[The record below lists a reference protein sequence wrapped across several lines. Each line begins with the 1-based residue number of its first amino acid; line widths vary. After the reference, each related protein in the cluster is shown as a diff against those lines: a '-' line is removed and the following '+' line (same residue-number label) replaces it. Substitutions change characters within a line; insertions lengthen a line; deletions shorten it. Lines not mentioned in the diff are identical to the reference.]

1 MPLCSALD
9 LAVVRI
15 SREISFLIEPGER
28 RSASEELAIEK
39 GKLPTQV
46 QVPSSN
52 LAVGGI
58 SSAIDEAVI
67 GLAWLGWSH
76 WNSGLEEEGLL

>member
-1 MPLCSALD
+1 MPRIRSADEAEAGKRLK
-9 LAVVRI
+9 
-15 SREISFLIEPGER
+15 
-28 RSASEELAIEK
+28 ASEELAIEK

-58 SSAIDEAVI
+58 SEAIDEAVI

>member
-1 MPLCSALD
+1 MKYHNDYMLNTPSEEIEE
-9 LAVVRI
+9 RI
-15 SREISFLIEPGER
+15 G
-28 RSASEELAIEK
+28 EELAIEK

-58 SSAIDEAVI
+58 CY
-67 GLAWLGWSH
+67 
-76 WNSGLEEEGLL
+76 